1 MSTPT
6 LRKCPECGEE
16 KPRKAF
22 WGKNR
27 EPQEICTPCR
37 RRIKRHARY
46 IKAKDKQRQQEAKT
60 ALRTALRAQARVKE
74 ESLVAAA
81 VAELDRMISRIKNRI
96 RSHNKRIEEG
106 RDTPRTFTGLK
117 HQTQK
122 LDYYLD
128 IYDVGLPVS
137 CGGDAPLEIGHIHSA
152 SSGLQTYVPD
162 VAWSADGGMI
172 AVRTSDIDTTVFAT
186 DTGYAW
192 AELPYEGPLSFSSD
206 GEQILTGTA

>member
-1 MSTPT
+1 MAGLQESLTSVRAMSTPT

-27 EPQEICTPCR
+27 EPQLICTPCR
-37 RRIKRHARY
+37 RKIKRHARY

-60 ALRTALRAQARVKE
+60 ALRTALRAQARMKE

-81 VAELDRMISRIKNRI
+81 VVELDRMISRIKNRI

-106 RDTPRTFTGLK
+106 TDTPRTFTGLK

-128 IYDVGLPVS
+128 IRRWVMD
-137 CGGDAPLEIGHIHSA
+137 DAGRGIVLPLEHYLS
-152 SSGLQTYVPD
+152 
-162 VAWSADGGMI
+162 
-172 AVRTSDIDTTVFAT
+172 DTTMLHRH
-186 DTGYAW
+186 GYPVAVTRDQTR
-192 AELPYEGPLSFSSD
+192 END
-206 GEQILTGTA
+206 DD